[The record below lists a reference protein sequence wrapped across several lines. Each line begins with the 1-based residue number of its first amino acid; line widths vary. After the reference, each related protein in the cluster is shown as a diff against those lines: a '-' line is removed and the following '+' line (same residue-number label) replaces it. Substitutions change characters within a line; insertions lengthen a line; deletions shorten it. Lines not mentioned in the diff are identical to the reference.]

1 MKRIIY
7 TVAVVLILAG
17 GAMAQKSHT
26 AILVAANPQVD
37 LNAFSFGVS
46 GVETA
51 EGTEDYT
58 NNICWSNTFSV
69 TGRDSESLYQFT
81 ISIDYTEV
89 EPGQDTDIIGGNWSL
104 AVFRDNR
111 HVGTLYGEIS
121 NGTITWDKD
130 DFGTIT
136 RKTNA
141 KIRIT
146 GGTIDYANVGANGSG
161 KFSVGT
167 IMGDEKSGAN
177 GTVELLFNN

>member
-7 TVAVVLILAG
+7 TIAVVLILAG
-17 GAMAQKSHT
+17 GAMAQKTST
-26 AILVAANPQVD
+26 TISAENPQVA

-51 EGTEDYT
+51 KGTDDYA

-81 ISIDYTEV
+81 ISIDYLEV

-111 HVGTLYGEIS
+111 HVGTLFGEIS
-121 NGTITWDKD
+121 NGTIKWVKD
-130 DFGTIT
+130 DFGTVIRNT
-136 RKTNA
+136 TA

-161 KFSVGT
+161 TFRASA
-167 IMGDEKSGAN
+167 IMESEKPVAN